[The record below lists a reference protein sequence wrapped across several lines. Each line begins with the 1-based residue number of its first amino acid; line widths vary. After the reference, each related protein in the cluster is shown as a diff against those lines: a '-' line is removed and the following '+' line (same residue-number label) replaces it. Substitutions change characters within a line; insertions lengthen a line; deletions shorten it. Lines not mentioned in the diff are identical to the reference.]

1 MNSIAYISSSVR
13 TVGQLTSNSACWR
26 LMQLSEPYALCRK
39 HMQLVHIC
47 NMHMTHGRGSPALCN
62 MTEEKDSLDFMSQIQ
77 KYRTQSNTLPSGEAY
92 LPHTSTNRHAQT
104 VKFFSESE
112 MWNILQNSNGV
123 SISGLATLMGICVK
137 IGMDPHSPAGLITKL
152 KKECLRKLKEEDVSI
167 INLCLL
173 GEVVYGLEGTSPLFR
188 EVLKSINASV
198 DVNITPLE
206 ASHLYTFFALFGDQH
221 INPDLITRLN
231 RYTERLAHRL
241 SPTAISNILHSL
253 ATLQGGQA
261 VTLIPSLIQR
271 STLTVG
277 SFSDA
282 ELTRILRALTRLSQ
296 HHTQFLCSLEHHLA
310 NRIKKCDPELI
321 SSVMEYCL
329 HVRWCSRAV
338 FEAVA
343 ERFVQNAETYSTAQI
358 AQQIIAMG
366 RLNYLP
372 SCASEMFKKLESILT
387 TRFSQFQPQTLLNV
401 LHSCIHLERFP
412 LNFVSKVFS
421 PSFLQ
426 RLEVQDHGLDRKAL
440 AQLTQLNMC
449 ASLECTFY
457 QGPKLPY
464 HFHMKKF
471 SSIGCFFESPLDNFL
486 FKKVHGPLCKV
497 LGGRNYFSTRVFTQN
512 GYTVDVEICL
522 DEEGLILPLTQ
533 WDQTHK
539 RIALCLDGP
548 DRFCTNTQHLLG
560 QEVTKRRHLQK
571 LGYVLI
577 QIPYFEYEILRTPRQ
592 RARYLQQ
599 KISQTVSQ
607 FYL

>member
-1 MNSIAYISSSVR
+1 
-13 TVGQLTSNSACWR
+13 
-26 LMQLSEPYALCRK
+26 
-39 HMQLVHIC
+39 MQLVHIC
-47 NMHMTHGRGSPALCN
+47 NMHITHGRGSLAPQLCN

-104 VKFFSESE
+104 VKSFSESE

-123 SISGLATLMGICVK
+123 SISGLATLMGICVN
-137 IGMDPHSPAGLITKL
+137 IGMDPHSPAGLVTKL
-152 KKECLRKLKEEDVSI
+152 KNECLRKLKEEDVSI

-173 GEVVYGLEGTSPLFR
+173 GEVVYGLEGTSPLFS
-188 EVLKSINASV
+188 EVLKSISASV

-206 ASHLYTFFALFGDQH
+206 ASHLYTFFALCGDRH
-221 INPDLITRLN
+221 INPDVITRLN
-231 RYTERLAHRL
+231 RCTERLAHRL

-261 VTLIPSLIQR
+261 VTLIRSLIQR
-271 STLTVG
+271 SILTVG

-282 ELTRILRALTRLSQ
+282 ELTRILRALARLSQ
-296 HHTQFLCSLEHHLA
+296 HHAQFLCSLEHHLA
-310 NRIKKCDPELI
+310 NRIKECDPELI

-401 LHSCIHLERFP
+401 LHSCVHLERFP

-421 PSFLQ
+421 PLFLQ
-426 RLEVQDHGLDRKAL
+426 RLEGMFVSLVLSVVTGGWNISKKSLFLNPSLFVYLYAL
-440 AQLTQLNMC
+440 
-449 ASLECTFY
+449 
-457 QGPKLPY
+457 
-464 HFHMKKF
+464 
-471 SSIGCFFESPLDNFL
+471 
-486 FKKVHGPLCKV
+486 
-497 LGGRNYFSTRVFTQN
+497 
-512 GYTVDVEICL
+512 
-522 DEEGLILPLTQ
+522 
-533 WDQTHK
+533 
-539 RIALCLDGP
+539 
-548 DRFCTNTQHLLG
+548 
-560 QEVTKRRHLQK
+560 
-571 LGYVLI
+571 
-577 QIPYFEYEILRTPRQ
+577 
-592 RARYLQQ
+592 
-599 KISQTVSQ
+599 
-607 FYL
+607 